1 MLKWIKSLFSGQPAA
16 IAENEVQILKL
27 ELVERDRS
35 IAQLKADLERQRQQA
50 DARGTESVQAQ
61 LEQLFTEAAT
71 AVSQLQT
78 QAHLLEAENKPI
90 QARDVLTIARRLVRV
105 LEDHGLSLANRVGEQ
120 VAFDP
125 DRHEPLAG
133 IAPRSGQPVIVRFTG
148 VAFRG
153 KLLRKAGVEAAEE
166 R

>member
-1 MLKWIKSLFSGQPAA
+1 MLKWIKSLFSRQPAVTS
-16 IAENEVQILKL
+16 ENEVQTLKL
-27 ELVERDRS
+27 ELAERDRL

-50 DARGTESVQAQ
+50 DARGIENVQAQ
-61 LEQLFTEAAT
+61 LEQLFAEAAT

-78 QAHLLEAENKPI
+78 QAHLLESENKPI

-120 VAFDP
+120 VTFDP
-125 DRHEPLAG
+125 DRHEVLAG

-153 KLLRKAGVEAAEE
+153 RLLRKAGVEATEE
-166 R
+166 L